1 MTAAQSTGKPAADFA
16 KGLAGVIAGQTSI
29 CSLDGTLRYR
39 GYDIEPLATAGD
51 FEEVAFLLLHGELP
65 SHTELAA
72 FRDRI
77 AAAARSVDA
86 AVLDAL
92 ARLAATSPQ
101 ASVMD
106 ALRTGISML
115 GLVERD
121 DTPGPRPALIAQAE
135 RLLGQTPAILAAW
148 IDLTS
153 GRTPRPW
160 PDGPVAKALLERI
173 IGREASPRQV
183 AIFGATLVL
192 YAEHEFNASTFAA
205 RTVASTGSDLH
216 SAVTAAIGALKGPL
230 HGGAN
235 EKVLE
240 VLGEIGSADRAD
252 AWVHEQFA
260 AKRVV
265 MGFGHRVYKDGD
277 VRAKLL
283 GSMCREMVRGT
294 EGDAL
299 EDLADRVERIMLEKK
314 ALKPNLDWPAAR
326 VYHALGLP
334 VKVFT
339 PIFVVARMSGWTA
352 HVIEQIGDNRIIRP
366 LSIYSGTAARDYV
379 PVDARG

>member
-173 IGREASPRQV
+173 TGREASPRQV

>member
-1 MTAAQSTGKPAADFA
+1 MTAAQPTGKPAADFA

-160 PDGPVAKALLERI
+160 PDGPVAKALLEQI

-265 MGFGHRVYKDGD
+265 MGFGPRVYKDGD